1 MCIDIVLDISDFS
14 ASKYDQLLHPTGP
27 LKGSILGKF
36 SGCHQAPLSQKFTL
50 QEKKKGVTE
59 CD

>member
-50 QEKKKGVTE
+50 
-59 CD
+59 